1 MHIINMKCIKFTVYF
16 VSVLITLLKIKSQV
30 PINMQRR
37 QGTEG
42 QILRS
47 LLLSFVLYQCRSI
60 HMNVLL
66 MLKQWLQWFSQG
78 VILFKIT
85 NAAAEIVSAVQ
96 LNNDYS
102 LLSVEN
108 CSMKDFMGTVI
119 ILCRIEPQT
128 GIITT
133 QIWPVALSGSET

>member
-1 MHIINMKCIKFTVYF
+1 MKCIKFTVYF

-96 LNNDYS
+96 
-102 LLSVEN
+102 
-108 CSMKDFMGTVI
+108 
-119 ILCRIEPQT
+119 
-128 GIITT
+128 
-133 QIWPVALSGSET
+133 

>member
-128 GIITT
+128 RIITT

>member
-1 MHIINMKCIKFTVYF
+1 
-16 VSVLITLLKIKSQV
+16 
-30 PINMQRR
+30 MQRR

-42 QILRS
+42 QILHS